1 MIETE
6 GFGYIPSFGKHHFF
20 VEIPRSTIEPIRI
33 YEDMGLISDGK
44 EEAAIV
50 CRLELE
56 RQRWTK
62 IRDDAR
68 RDFNARLKVKKRA
81 AGSWQVGTMR
91 LDRFLGRELCVLGW
105 AAELASFD
113 DCMVIAQKWLALQ
126 PEERWWLYS
135 KTVAEAGLADDTDR
149 GWRRALYYALS
160 DGKDVKLPP
169 KKPKRIRNRKTT
181 QESEQQALFLPL
193 DETGEI

>member
-1 MIETE
+1 M
-6 GFGYIPSFGKHHFF
+6 
-20 VEIPRSTIEPIRI
+20 
-33 YEDMGLISDGK
+33 
-44 EEAAIV
+44 
-50 CRLELE
+50 
-56 RQRWTK
+56 
-62 IRDDAR
+62 
-68 RDFNARLKVKKRA
+68 A
-81 AGSWQVGTMR
+81 AGSWQVGTIR